1 MSAARINNEI
11 VTPSA
16 SYPSLKLFMSFQD
29 ISFWIRSARTDSLL
43 KRLRRRHG
51 NEQAFDRLYRILRD
65 PWSAAVPHYRYQP
78 FKYRDVLS
86 LLPERTYRRA
96 LDIGCGLGVFSRLL
110 AQQCN
115 QVLGIDISQCAVDS
129 AARASATV
137 PNVQFRKVDLLK
149 LDSVSLGQ
157 FDLVVLADTIYYLP
171 DLSQRG
177 LQTAREQILQSLA
190 PGGILML
197 VNHYLF
203 QLDSH
208 SRMTRTIHDCFGSA
222 NSMRLERE
230 HRRPFYLVSVL
241 ERKPAR

>member
-1 MSAARINNEI
+1 
-11 VTPSA
+11 
-16 SYPSLKLFMSFQD
+16 
-29 ISFWIRSARTDSLL
+29 
-43 KRLRRRHG
+43 
-51 NEQAFDRLYRILRD
+51 
-65 PWSAAVPHYRYQP
+65 
-78 FKYRDVLS
+78 
-86 LLPERTYRRA
+86 
-96 LDIGCGLGVFSRLL
+96 
-110 AQQCN
+110 
-115 QVLGIDISQCAVDS
+115 
-129 AARASATV
+129 V

-177 LQTAREQILQSLA
+177 LQTARERILQTLA

-208 SRMTRTIHDCFGSA
+208 SRLTRTIHECFRSA
-222 NSMRLERE
+222 NSMRMERE

-241 ERKPAR
+241 ERMTAK